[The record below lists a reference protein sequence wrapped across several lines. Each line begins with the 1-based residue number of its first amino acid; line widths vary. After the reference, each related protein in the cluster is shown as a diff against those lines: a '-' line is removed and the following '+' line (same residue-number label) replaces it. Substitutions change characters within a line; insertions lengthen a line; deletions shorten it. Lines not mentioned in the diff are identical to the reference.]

1 MIDMD
6 YQELEEIYAIVLGAE
21 SLLKGAT
28 HNELVHRLIQLKD
41 FAAKEERWKKK
52 TKSNIIYSDDLIQD
66 DYILDRGHGIGVD
79 FYD

>member
-6 YQELEEIYAIVLGAE
+6 YQELEEIYNIVLGAE

-28 HNELVHRLIQLKD
+28 HNDLVHRLIQLKD

-52 TKSNIIYSDDLIQD
+52 TKSSIIYSDDLIHD
-66 DYILDRGHGIGVD
+66 DYILDRGHGMEGN
-79 FYD
+79 FGE